1 MSDIVKDIS
10 AKEFNTSVKVCWS
23 KRANV
28 FRFTTENQNIQ
39 KEFWNKTQMQ
49 LSSLKS
55 KKTAEKKVSE
65 DIWNYKIKGVNKDF
79 NSQISISSENKN
91 LNVIDHSESV
101 KIWNEIPN
109 LFQKAD
115 ILSSNFSNIIPSQD
129 LARISEMLSQS
140 IKIIKSWKNTW
151 KFVKKNIDVWIQ
163 R

>member
-23 KRANV
+23 KRAHV

-39 KEFWNKTQMQ
+39 KEFWNKTQIQ

-65 DIWNYKIKGVNKDF
+65 DIWNYKIKGFNKDF
-79 NSQISISSENKN
+79 YSQISISSENKN

-109 LFQKAD
+109 LLQKAD

>member
-1 MSDIVKDIS
+1 MFKLAIESMSDIVKDIS

-65 DIWNYKIKGVNKDF
+65 DI
-79 NSQISISSENKN
+79 
-91 LNVIDHSESV
+91 
-101 KIWNEIPN
+101 
-109 LFQKAD
+109 
-115 ILSSNFSNIIPSQD
+115 
-129 LARISEMLSQS
+129 
-140 IKIIKSWKNTW
+140 
-151 KFVKKNIDVWIQ
+151 
-163 R
+163 

>member
-1 MSDIVKDIS
+1 
-10 AKEFNTSVKVCWS
+10 
-23 KRANV
+23 
-28 FRFTTENQNIQ
+28 
-39 KEFWNKTQMQ
+39 MQ

-79 NSQISISSENKN
+79 KSQIIISSENKN
-91 LNVIDHSESV
+91 LNVIEHSESV